1 MVIFTMQPGHNS
13 GNFKKI
19 FLYFFSGTGN
29 AKRVALWISALA
41 KEQGIECHLYNMAH
55 YHPEKSNIPDKNAL
69 IIFISPIHGF
79 NYPKITLDFIRH
91 FPAGEK
97 RVLLMNTRAG
107 MKIGS
112 WITPGLTGMAFLLS
126 SFLLRQKGYR
136 IIGQIPYD
144 MPSNWLSLHPALN
157 DHTVA
162 CIHEAMQ
169 ARVQKHFGML
179 LEGKNLFLS
188 RKELLQDILV
198 SPISLLYYFIGR
210 FIIAKTFYADQ
221 HCDNCGICIKECPV
235 DAIQQIDNRP
245 FWTIHCESCMR
256 CMNFC
261 PKKAIQTS
269 HGLLAIT
276 IILYSILISL
286 VYNFG
291 FQDIAI
297 HPIIRF
303 VVSNLVF
310 FLVLLILYRVQHIAL
325 KNRLLSGFIA
335 RTSLTWYKFWGR
347 YKSIA
352 DKVWKKGSPSP
363 PTLSKGEGCPNAK
376 RLINFDRFN
385 HWGHVRQIFIH
396 PPIGMSYL

>member
-1 MVIFTMQPGHNS
+1 MFPCQTSVSI
-13 GNFKKI
+13 KKI
-19 FLYFFSGTGN
+19 IIFFFSGTGN
-29 AKRVALWISALA
+29 AKRIALWLCAEA
-41 KEQGIECHLYNMAH
+41 RENGIECHINNIAH
-55 YHPEKSNIPDKNAL
+55 YTPRQPNILEKDAL
-69 IIFISPIHGF
+69 VMFISPIHGF

-91 FPAGEK
+91 FPAGEN

-107 MKIGS
+107 MKIGN
-112 WITPGLTGMAFLLS
+112 WITPGLTGIAFLLS
-126 SFLLRQKGYR
+126 SFWLRQKGYR

-162 CIHEAMQ
+162 YIHEAMQ
-169 ARVQKHFGML
+169 AKVKKHFGML
-179 LEGKNLFLS
+179 PEGKNLFLS
-188 RKELLQDILV
+188 RREMVQDILIA
-198 SPISLLYYFIGR
+198 PISLLYYFIGR

-286 VYNFG
+286 VYNYG
-291 FQDIAI
+291 FPDIAI
-297 HPIIRF
+297 HPIFRF
-303 VVSNLVF
+303 VISNLIF
-310 FLVLLILYRVQHIAL
+310 FLVLLLLYRVQHLAL
-325 KNRLLSGFIA
+325 KSRLLAGIIA

-352 DKVWKKGSPSP
+352 DKVWKK
-363 PTLSKGEGCPNAK
+363 
-376 RLINFDRFN
+376 
-385 HWGHVRQIFIH
+385 V
-396 PPIGMSYL
+396 